1 VELKATVTSSA
12 PAGHHDQN
20 ARVVVLEGA
29 GRFQGEAFELGMR
42 GGSLLALRGQEEP
55 YPLEAKIRV
64 GETEAT
70 LAGTVRGPLPASDLR
85 LNLNLNITG
94 PNAALLAPI
103 LNVPLPRIRPY
114 ALSGDFIREGAVWRF
129 DVFSDVVGGS
139 DLTGSISVDVAAT
152 LPFLDLGMSEDS
164 DCLKWITE
172 AGHQVD

>member
-85 LNLNLNITG
+85 LNLNITG

-114 ALSGDFIREGAVWRF
+114 APPAISFAKGLSG
-129 DVFSDVVGGS
+129 GS
-139 DLTGSISVDVAAT
+139 TSSATWWGVAISPVRSRSTLRRLCPSSIWGCRRIAT
-152 LPFLDLGMSEDS
+152 
-164 DCLKWITE
+164 
-172 AGHQVD
+172 A